1 MAGDRDRNTNGTSWN
16 WAYLIPV
23 MGLMIP
29 IISIISIISIIAI
42 TGLNRTE
49 VLTSTMA
56 AVIAAIG
63 AGTLAGRYLL
73 GYLHQLRV
81 LELDARREMVAL
93 ETHQLTEAQRVLN
106 LDDRL
111 DRERLRPP
119 PRPSLLP

>member
-1 MAGDRDRNTNGTSWN
+1 MLATMAGDRDRNTNGTSWN

-29 IISIISIISIIAI
+29 IISIIAI

>member
-29 IISIISIISIIAI
+29 IISIIAI